1 LDLNR
6 IAMGKVAPVLIVDLI
21 RTFPPEGRETA
32 ELDLLV
38 LTKPPYRDINCTLR
52 FQAFAEPVGLLEY
65 AIRFGSPA
73 SVELLLEAG
82 ADPDVGVPRP
92 LTQLTMAQ
100 TCRDDGRI
108 EKMEALL
115 QAGAVADYIE
125 TSGRSPPT
133 PLIALA
139 RSKAVGIQRYWLGH
153 MLRAAGASV
162 RTANDYEVRVLS
174 RLLAEL
180 HAIDGIMECLSPAE
194 QAATKAT
201 PSSLSGLVTA
211 VLRSDQPAALDRLI
225 MAGNDVKLPLDFDAT
240 AALRDLALRIA
251 DNPVSPSQA
260 AFVRRL
266 LEAGAEMQGPPGEN
280 SAFELAL
287 GHENHE
293 LIEVFLE
300 AGAKPDGASAPEAVF
315 ELMRRQG
322 LPQVAMARP
331 LQAEPPSKALTSL
344 DLLCSGIEGLE
355 ACRDS
360 DLHRLTAGDTAALQS
375 LAKRLHDMAE
385 RLVPVTH
392 SLPRR

>member
-1 LDLNR
+1 MGNISPALILDF
-6 IAMGKVAPVLIVDLI
+6 I
-21 RTFPPEGRETA
+21 RTFPLESREAA
-32 ELDLLV
+32 ELDLVV
-38 LTKPPYRDINCTLR
+38 LTKPPYREINCQIQLSTSP
-52 FQAFAEPVGLLEY
+52 EPVGLLEY
-65 AIRFGSPA
+65 AIRFGSPS

-82 ADPDVGVPRP
+82 ADPNFGVPRP
-92 LTQLTMAQ
+92 LTLLVMTQ

-115 QAGAVADYIE
+115 QAGAEADYIE
-125 TSGRSPPT
+125 TSGHSPPT

-139 RSKAVGIQRYWLGH
+139 RSKAGGIQRYWLGH
-153 MLRAAGASV
+153 LLRAAGASV

-180 HAIDGIMECLSPAE
+180 HAIDGIMECLSPVE

-201 PSSLSGLVTA
+201 PSNLTGLVAA
-211 VLRSDQPAALDRLI
+211 VLRSEQPAALDRMI
-225 MAGNDVKLPLDFDAT
+225 RARHDVKLPLGLDAT
-240 AALRDLALRIA
+240 GALRNLALRIA

-266 LEAGAEMQGPPGEN
+266 IEAGAETQGPAGEN

-293 LIEVFLE
+293 LVEIFIE
-300 AGAKPDGASAPEAVF
+300 AGAKPERASAPAAVF

-322 LPQVAMARP
+322 LPQVATARP
-331 LQAEPPSKALTSL
+331 PQAAPRGKALTSL

-355 ACRDS
+355 ACPDS

-375 LAKRLHDMAE
+375 LAKRLLDMAE
-385 RLVPVTH
+385 RLAPVTH